1 MFDFVPGHPV
11 AIQAK
16 ACNDIGCSK
25 HWSPAKQASTIPF
38 MKPPKITKLRNV
50 LLPKVKKLELEWNKE
65 IDMKDITFEMV
76 WINKNEK

>member
-1 MFDFVPGHPV
+1 
-11 AIQAK
+11 
-16 ACNDIGCSK
+16 
-25 HWSPAKQASTIPF
+25 

-50 LLPKVKKLELEWNKE
+50 LLPKVKKLELEWNKK